1 MSGGGRMGRME
12 NVELDG
18 GVITRVI
25 YPTAFGTHK
34 EPRPQGY
41 PQSEGFK
48 VSDIR
53 PKFRG

>member
-1 MSGGGRMGRME
+1 MGRME

-48 VSDIR
+48 VSEIR